1 MKIFIVM
8 MAMMHP
14 VVPVSKHKHIVIAH
28 RGDHVLLPENTLAA
42 YASAIRVG
50 VDYIETDLRTTKKGD
65 LVIRHGSLEEL
76 SDSEILKLPSFK
88 DVLKLCRNKMKIY
101 LDFKDADVSATY
113 RMICA
118 AGMEKQIVVYAN
130 TLEQLKLWNEVAPDM
145 PMLTCVPDTVKSL
158 TAFLDTYSIAGVDG
172 SIGQY
177 SEADLALFKNRG
189 IAVWL
194 DVQTRE
200 EGPEIWNK
208 ALKEGVPGMQTDHPA
223 ALVKY
228 LKQQRLR

>member
-1 MKIFIVM
+1 
-8 MAMMHP
+8 MMHP

-65 LVIRHGSLEEL
+65 LVIRHNSLEDL
-76 SDSEILKLPSFK
+76 SDDEVKKLPSFN
-88 DVLKLCRNKMKIY
+88 DVLKLCRNKVKIY
-101 LDFKDADVSATY
+101 LDFKEADVRETY

-118 AGMEKQIVVYAN
+118 AGMEKQVVVYAN

-145 PMLTCVPDTVKSL
+145 PMLTSAPDKDIS
-158 TAFLDTYSIAGVDG
+158 AFLDTYSIAGVDG
-172 SIGQY
+172 SLGEY
-177 SEADLALFKNRG
+177 SAETLALFKSRG

-194 DVQTRE
+194 DVQSGE
-200 EGPEIWNK
+200 EGPDIWAK
-208 ALKEGVPGMQTDHPA
+208 AIKEGVPGMQTDHPA

-228 LKQQRLR
+228 LKQQRIR